1 MIKTLWL
8 SIFTD
13 LLLAISLWLHS
24 SEHKVVLFC
33 VFLKEAP
40 ITRSLFFTPSF
51 IWTET
56 FSSRSVFCLNLANA
70 EGQHTRKKKM
80 CFHFYIL
87 VAAEPNLD
95 WIICSQKLGFF
106 FVNINIHVSSILMLF
121 KLIKNI
127 WIVLSLLK
135 KNSRFFDNQHK
146 LYSLL
151 ILHGKTLNNK
161 LSNNKLS
168 DNKHFLLSRGSS
180 Y

>member
-13 LLLAISLWLHS
+13 LLLTISLWLHS

-70 EGQHTRKKKM
+70 EGQHTRKKK
-80 CFHFYIL
+80 
-87 VAAEPNLD
+87 D
-95 WIICSQKLGFF
+95 
-106 FVNINIHVSSILMLF
+106 
-121 KLIKNI
+121 
-127 WIVLSLLK
+127 VLSLLHTGGSWTK
-135 KNSRFFDNQHK
+135 FRLKHMQSKVGFF
-146 LYSLL
+146 SLL
-151 ILHGKTLNNK
+151 ILIFMFPLFWCYLNWSKTFELFCLCLKKTAADSLIINTNCT
-161 LSNNKLS
+161 
-168 DNKHFLLSRGSS
+168 HC
-180 Y
+180 

>member
-8 SIFTD
+8 RIFTD
-13 LLLAISLWLHS
+13 LLLTISLWLHS

-70 EGQHTRKKKM
+70 EGQHTRKKKDVLSLLHTGGSWTKFRLKHM
-80 CFHFYIL
+80 QSKVGF
-87 VAAEPNLD
+87 
-95 WIICSQKLGFF
+95 FF

-135 KNSRFFDNQHK
+135 KTAAD
-146 LYSLL
+146 SL
-151 ILHGKTLNNK
+151 IINTNCTHC
-161 LSNNKLS
+161 
-168 DNKHFLLSRGSS
+168 
-180 Y
+180 